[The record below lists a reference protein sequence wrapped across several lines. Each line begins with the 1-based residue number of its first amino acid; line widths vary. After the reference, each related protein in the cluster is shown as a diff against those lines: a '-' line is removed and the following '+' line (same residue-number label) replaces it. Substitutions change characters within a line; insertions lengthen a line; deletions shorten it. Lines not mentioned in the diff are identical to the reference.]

1 MNRVRF
7 HALYVDITRLCH
19 ITMVWQERSGYMS
32 NSSTNHAQFSSLY
45 SQCFGN
51 NVCCEYFFCTNQKK
65 VTFTGPVFN
74 CFVSDF
80 RHTSLSVHEPNERT
94 NQAKRWLTQNL
105 PACTLE
111 KIVLISNN
119 RSAWLGTSDSSYFM
133 NLIDSAIEYK
143 VGGNPEVLAR
153 MYGSTGVE
161 GTARAQSMDAA
172 QAQPAQPAQPDAAP
186 EKRAP

>member
-1 MNRVRF
+1 MHNLGRYTAAVL
-7 HALYVDITRLCH
+7 AL
-19 ITMVWQERSGYMS
+19 MVTVNVSY
-32 NSSTNHAQFSSLY
+32 AQTKRKAA
-45 SQCFGN
+45 
-51 NVCCEYFFCTNQKK
+51 V
-65 VTFTGPVFN
+65 TGPVFN

-80 RHTSLSVHEPNERT
+80 RHTALSVHEPNERT

-133 NLIDSAIEYK
+133 NLIDAAIETEV
-143 VGGNPEVLAR
+143 VGKPEVLAR
-153 MYGSTGVE
+153 MYGSAGIE
-161 GTARAQSMDAA
+161 GPARAQTVDATKA
-172 QAQPAQPAQPDAAP
+172 SPAQPAQPDPVPPAQPAPSAQPAQPSQPDPAP